1 LLLRA
6 LSRWWKV
13 KTAMRKCASAMKRL
27 SRSAQ
32 WCKHTASIPDSKTGV
47 RCAGVRNPAIAKVIT
62 HFMSYLDSY
71 PDEDANQMPV

>member
-1 LLLRA
+1 MLVRA

-32 WCKHTASIPDSKTGV
+32 WCKPIVSIQDSKTGV
-47 RCAGVRNPAIAKVIT
+47 RCAEVRNPAIAKVIT
-62 HFMSYLDSY
+62 NFMSYLDSY
-71 PDEDANQMPV
+71 PDEDAN